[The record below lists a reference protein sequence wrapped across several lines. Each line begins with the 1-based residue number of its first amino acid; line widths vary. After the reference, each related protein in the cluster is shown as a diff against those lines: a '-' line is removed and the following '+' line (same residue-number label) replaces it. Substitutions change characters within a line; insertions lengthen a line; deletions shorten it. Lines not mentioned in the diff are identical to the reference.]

1 MTTVTRSLPK
11 AAPRPLALRRPQ
23 RITGFW
29 SWFTT
34 VDHKKIGILYGATAL
49 MFFVFGGVEALLI
62 RLQLAG
68 ANGSV
73 LTAAQYNTMFT
84 MHGTTMV
91 FLVGMPLAVAFGN
104 YFIPLQIGAHDV
116 AFPRLNMFGYWVVLF
131 GGLFM
136 YSSFFLGG
144 APNGGWFGYTPLT
157 STPISGGALPGN
169 GPNFWCV
176 GIVLLGIGSTT
187 SAINFIVTILNIR
200 APGMTL
206 MRMPVFTWMMTVV
219 AFLTVFAMPII
230 TAAMIMVFFDR
241 NYDTLFFV
249 ASKGGDPLLYQH
261 LFWLFGHP
269 EVYILIL
276 PGMGIVSEVLP
287 VFSRKPLFG
296 YSVVI
301 FSGIAIGFMGWG
313 VWAHHMF
320 ATGLGPVAIS
330 AFGLSTMLIAIPT
343 GVKIF
348 NWLGT
353 VYGGAV
359 RLTTA
364 MLFSLGFIAMFTL
377 GGLSGVLHSIVP
389 ADTQQTDT
397 YFVVAH
403 FHYVLFGGL
412 FLGIFSGLY
421 FWWPKIFGRLL
432 NETLGKWNFWIMLI
446 GFNLTFFPMHILG
459 LTGMPR
465 RTYRYPSGM
474 GWDTMNMIET
484 VGAFVIM
491 VSVLIFF
498 VNIIYSTKRGDVA
511 GNDPWDGRSLE
522 WSIPSPPPAYNFA
535 EIPVVEARD
544 DWWHRKYT
552 EDAEGRLVRLP
563 SGGSDEADETA
574 GGAPLPETVGASS
587 ATATATDVAVVDAPV
602 SESGGATPAV
612 ADDHTDGHGIH
623 LPSPSYY
630 PLVLA
635 AGLPCLGYA
644 AVFNEILWVIPGLI
658 LLLFGMFAWGLEPS
672 VDEEA

>member
-1 MTTVTRSLPK
+1 
-11 AAPRPLALRRPQ
+11 
-23 RITGFW
+23 
-29 SWFTT
+29 
-34 VDHKKIGILYGATAL
+34 
-49 MFFVFGGVEALLI
+49 
-62 RLQLAG
+62 
-68 ANGSV
+68 
-73 LTAAQYNTMFT
+73 MFT
-84 MHGTTMV
+84 MHGTTMI

-104 YFIPLQIGAHDV
+104 YFIPLQIGARDV

-131 GGLFM
+131 GGLFI

-157 STPISGGALPGN
+157 STPISGGALPGH
-169 GPNFWCV
+169 GPDFWCV
-176 GIVLLGIGSTT
+176 GIVHARHRVDHVRRST
-187 SAINFIVTILNIR
+187 SSSPILNMR

-206 MRMPVFTWMMTVV
+206 MRMPVFTWMMLVT
-219 AFLTVFAMPII
+219 AFLTVFAMPIV

-241 NYDTLFFV
+241 NFGTNFFV

-276 PGMGIVSEVLP
+276 PGHGHRLRGPARSSP
-287 VFSRKPLFG
+287 ASRC
-296 YSVVI
+296 SATRSSI
-301 FSGIAIGFMGWG
+301 FSGIAIGFLGWG

-412 FLGIFSGLY
+412 F
-421 FWWPKIFGRLL
+421 FGDLRAAS
-432 NETLGKWNFWIMLI
+432 T
-446 GFNLTFFPMHILG
+446 
-459 LTGMPR
+459 TGGR
-465 RTYRYPSGM
+465 R
-474 GWDTMNMIET
+474 
-484 VGAFVIM
+484 
-491 VSVLIFF
+491 
-498 VNIIYSTKRGDVA
+498 
-511 GNDPWDGRSLE
+511 
-522 WSIPSPPPAYNFA
+522 
-535 EIPVVEARD
+535 
-544 DWWHRKYT
+544 
-552 EDAEGRLVRLP
+552 
-563 SGGSDEADETA
+563 
-574 GGAPLPETVGASS
+574 SS
-587 ATATATDVAVVDAPV
+587 AACSTRRSA
-602 SESGGATPAV
+602 SGTSG
-612 ADDHTDGHGIH
+612 
-623 LPSPSYY
+623 
-630 PLVLA
+630 
-635 AGLPCLGYA
+635 
-644 AVFNEILWVIPGLI
+644 
-658 LLLFGMFAWGLEPS
+658 
-672 VDEEA
+672 

>member
-1 MTTVTRSLPK
+1 MSTFSET
-11 AAPRPLALRRPQ
+11 RPLAVQRPLVLRRPKET
-23 RITGFW
+23 TGFW

-34 VDHKKIGILYGATAL
+34 IDHKKIAILYGGTAL
-49 MFFVFGGVEALLI
+49 VFFVIAGIEALLI

-68 ANGSV
+68 PNGTV
-73 LTAAQYNTMFT
+73 LTASQYNTMFT

-91 FLVGMPLAVAFGN
+91 FLVGMPMAVAFGN
-104 YFIPLQIGAHDV
+104 YFIPLQIGARDV

-131 GGLFM
+131 GGLFI
-136 YSSFFLGG
+136 YSGFIFGG
-144 APNGGWFGYTPLT
+144 APNGGWFGYAPLT
-157 STPISGGALPGN
+157 STPLSAGALPGH
-169 GPNFWCV
+169 GPDFWCV

-187 SAINFIVTILNIR
+187 SAINFIVTILNMR

-206 MRMPVFTWMMTVV
+206 MRMPVFTWMMLVV

-241 NYDTLFFV
+241 NFDTTFFL
-249 ASKGGDPLLYQH
+249 ASGGGDPLLYQH

-269 EVYILIL
+269 EVYILVL

-296 YSVVI
+296 YSVVV
-301 FSGIAIGFMGWG
+301 FSGIAIGFLGWG

-353 VYGGAV
+353 IYGGAIK
-359 RLTTA
+359 LNTS
-364 MLFSLGFIAMFTL
+364 MLYSLGFIAMFTL

-389 ADTQQTDT
+389 SDTQQTDT

-412 FLGIFSGLY
+412 LFGVFSGFF
-421 FWWPKIFGRLL
+421 FWWPKIFGRTL
-432 NETLGKWNFWIMLI
+432 NEGLGKFGFWTTLV

-459 LTGMPR
+459 LVGMPR
-465 RTYRYPSGM
+465 RTYTYESGY
-474 GWDTMNMIET
+474 GWDTLNFIET
-484 VGAFVIM
+484 IGAFIIAFA
-491 VSVLIFF
+491 VLSFI
-498 VNIIYSTKRGDVA
+498 VNVIYSTRRGPIA
-511 GNDPWDGRSLE
+511 SSDPWDGRSLE
-522 WSIPSPPPAYNFA
+522 WSIPSPPPEYNFA
-535 EIPVVEARD
+535 EIPQVEARD

-552 EDAEGRLVRLP
+552 EDADGRLVRLP
-563 SGGSDEADETA
+563 A
-574 GGAPLPETVGASS
+574 GGAVDDAET
-587 ATATATDVAVVDAPV
+587 
-602 SESGGATPAV
+602 AV
-612 ADDHTDGHGIH
+612 ATITEHGAGHGIH
-623 LPSPSYY
+623 MPSPSFY
-630 PLVLA
+630 PLIVA
-635 AGLPCLGYA
+635 AGLPFLGYG
-644 AVFNEILWVIPGLI
+644 AVFLNPWFLIPGLG
-658 LLLFGMFAWGLEPS
+658 LLLFGVYAWGLEPGT
-672 VDEEA
+672 EPGMEH

>member
-1 MTTVTRSLPK
+1 M
-11 AAPRPLALRRPQ
+11 
-23 RITGFW
+23 
-29 SWFTT
+29 
-34 VDHKKIGILYGATAL
+34 
-49 MFFVFGGVEALLI
+49 
-62 RLQLAG
+62 
-68 ANGSV
+68 
-73 LTAAQYNTMFT
+73 
-84 MHGTTMV
+84 
-91 FLVGMPLAVAFGN
+91 
-104 YFIPLQIGAHDV
+104 
-116 AFPRLNMFGYWVVLF
+116 
-131 GGLFM
+131 
-136 YSSFFLGG
+136 
-144 APNGGWFGYTPLT
+144 
-157 STPISGGALPGN
+157 
-169 GPNFWCV
+169 GPNFWV
-176 GIVLLGIGSTT
+176 VSIAMLGIGSTT
-187 SAINFIVTILNIR
+187 SAINFIVTILNMR

-241 NYDTLFFV
+241 NFGTLFFV

-359 RLTTA
+359 KLTTA

-412 FLGIFSGLY
+412 FLGIFSGFY
-421 FWWPKIFGRLL
+421 YWWPKVFGRML
-432 NETLGKWNFWIMLI
+432 NETLGKWNFWLMLI

-465 RTYRYPSGM
+465 RTYRYPSGY

-498 VNIIYSTKRGDVA
+498 VNIIYSTKRGPKA
-511 GNDPWDGRSLE
+511 PADPWDGRSLE
-522 WSIPSPPPAYNFA
+522 WSIPSPPPDYNFA

-552 EDAEGRLVRLP
+552 EDAEGRLVKLP
-563 SGGSDEADETA
+563 SGGADDA
-574 GGAPLPETVGASS
+574 ETVAATSS
-587 ATATATDVAVVDAPV
+587 TTATTTDVEVAGT
-602 SESGGATPAV
+602 GGVAV
-612 ADDHTDGHGIH
+612 AEPVAHGDGHGIH
-623 LPSPSYY
+623 MPSPSFY
-630 PLVLA
+630 PLIVAL
-635 AGLPCLGYA
+635 GLPCLGYA
-644 AVFNEILWVIPGLI
+644 AVFREILWLIPGLL
-658 LLLFGMFAWGLEPS
+658 LLLFGIFAWGLEPGTE
-672 VDEEA
+672 D

>member
-1 MTTVTRSLPK
+1 VTVVDD
-11 AAPRPLALRRPQ
+11 APDVIPVHAPVSRALRRP
-23 RITGFW
+23 TATKGFW

-34 VDHKKIGILYGATAL
+34 VDHKKIGILYGATA
-49 MFFVFGGVEALLI
+49 MFFLVVGGVEALLI

-68 ANGSV
+68 PNGSV

-84 MHGTTMV
+84 MHGTTMI
-91 FLVGMPLAVAFGN
+91 FLMGMPLSVALAN
-104 YFIPLQIGAHDV
+104 YFVPLQIGARDV

-136 YSSFFLGG
+136 YSSFLLGG

-157 STPISGGALPGN
+157 STPISGGALPGQ

-187 SAINFIVTILNIR
+187 TAINIIVTVLNMR
-200 APGMTL
+200 APGMTF
-206 MRMPVFTWMMTVV
+206 MRMTPFTWSMLVTQ
-219 AFLTVFAMPII
+219 FLTLFAMPIV
-230 TAAMIMVFFDR
+230 TAAMIMVYLDR
-241 NYDTLFFV
+241 NYETLFFV
-249 ASKGGDPLLYQH
+249 ASKGGDPILYQH

-301 FSGIAIGFMGWG
+301 FSTIAIGFMSWG

-359 RLTTA
+359 KLTTA
-364 MLFSLGFIAMFTL
+364 MLFCLGFVAMFTL
-377 GGLSGVLHSIVP
+377 GGLSGVLHAIVP

-397 YFVVAH
+397 YFIVAH

-412 FLGIFSGLY
+412 VFAIFGGFY
-421 FWWPKIFGRLL
+421 YWWPKIFGRMMD
-432 NETLGKWNFWIMLI
+432 ERIGKWNFWTMLI

-459 LTGMPR
+459 LVGMPR

-474 GWDTMNMIET
+474 GWDAMNMIET
-484 VGAFVIM
+484 VGAFVIAA
-491 VSVLIFF
+491 SVLLLL
-498 VNIIYSTKRGDVA
+498 VNMIWSARRGVVA
-511 GNDPWDGRSLE
+511 GNDPWDARALE
-522 WSIPSPPPAYNFA
+522 WSIPSPPPEYNFA
-535 EIPVVEARD
+535 EIPTIRARD

-552 EDAEGRLVRLP
+552 EDSDGRLVRLP
-563 SGGSDEADETA
+563 A
-574 GGAPLPETVGASS
+574 GGADPDDGPTT
-587 ATATATDVAVVDAPV
+587 TATMSEQDSTDVVVTEPV
-602 SESGGATPAV
+602 RR
-612 ADDHTDGHGIH
+612 HIH
-623 LPSPSYY
+623 MPSPSYY
-630 PLVLA
+630 PLVVA
-635 AGLPCLGYA
+635 AGLPCLAYA
-644 AVFNEILWVIPGLI
+644 AVFREALWLVPGLV
-658 LLLFGMFAWGLEPS
+658 LFLYGAFAWGLEPS
-672 VDEEA
+672 EADHAPDAPIGGTAQ

>member
-1 MTTVTRSLPK
+1 M
-11 AAPRPLALRRPQ
+11 
-23 RITGFW
+23 
-29 SWFTT
+29 
-34 VDHKKIGILYGATAL
+34 
-49 MFFVFGGVEALLI
+49 
-62 RLQLAG
+62 
-68 ANGSV
+68 
-73 LTAAQYNTMFT
+73 
-84 MHGTTMV
+84 
-91 FLVGMPLAVAFGN
+91 
-104 YFIPLQIGAHDV
+104 
-116 AFPRLNMFGYWVVLF
+116 FPRLNMFGYWVVLF

-157 STPISGGALPGN
+157 STPISGGALPGH
-169 GPNFWCV
+169 GPDFWAV
-176 GIVLLGIGSTT
+176 GIVMLGIGSTT
-187 SAINFIVTILNIR
+187 SAINIIVTALNMR
-200 APGMTL
+200 VPGMTL
-206 MRMPVFTWMMTVV
+206 MRMPPFAWSMLVT
-219 AFLTVFAMPII
+219 AFLTLFAMPIV

-241 NYDTLFFV
+241 NFDTTFFL

-276 PGMGIVSEVLP
+276 PGMGILSEVIP

-301 FSGIAIGFMGWG
+301 FSTIAIGFMSWG

-359 RLTTA
+359 KLTTA

-377 GGLSGVLHSIVP
+377 GGLSGVLHAVVP

-412 FLGIFSGLY
+412 MFGIFSGLY
-421 FWWPKIFGRLL
+421 FWWPKITGRML
-432 NETLGKWNFWIMLI
+432 NEKLGKWNFWTMLV

-465 RTYRYPSGM
+465 RTYRYPSGY
-474 GWDTMNMIET
+474 GWNTMNMIET
-484 VGAFVIM
+484 VGAFIIAL
-491 VSVLIFF
+491 SVLIMF
-498 VNIIYSTKRGDVA
+498 VNMLYSTRRGPIA
-511 GNDPWDGRSLE
+511 GPDPWDGRSLE

-535 EIPVVEARD
+535 EIPMIEARD

-552 EDAEGRLVRLP
+552 EGPDGRLIPLP
-563 SGGSDEADETA
+563 H
-574 GGAPLPETVGASS
+574 GGAAAAEEQPSVT
-587 ATATATDVAVVDAPV
+587 
-602 SESGGATPAV
+602 
-612 ADDHTDGHGIH
+612 GIH
-623 LPSPSYY
+623 MPSPSFF
-630 PLVLA
+630 PLVIA
-635 AGLPCLGYA
+635 AGLPCLAYA
-644 AVFNEILWVIPGLI
+644 AVFQEILWVIPGL
-658 LLLFGMFAWGLEPS
+658 LFLLFGAYVWLLEPPTQ
-672 VDEEA
+672 EEPTTVAVRMTEGAS

>member
-1 MTTVTRSLPK
+1 MTTTTAEFRTE
-11 AAPRPLALRRPQ
+11 APARPVVLRRPKST
-23 RITGFW
+23 TGFW

-34 VDHKKIGILYGATAL
+34 IDHKKIGILYIGTAL
-49 MFFVFGGVEALLI
+49 FFLVVAGIEALLI

-68 ANGSV
+68 PNGHI

-91 FLVGMPLAVAFGN
+91 FLVGMPMAVGFAN
-104 YFIPLQIGAHDV
+104 YLVPLQIGARDV
-116 AFPRLNMFGYWVVLF
+116 AFPRLNMFGYWVVLM
-131 GGLFM
+131 GGLFI
-136 YSSFFLGG
+136 YSGFLFGG
-144 APNGGWFGYTPLT
+144 APNGGWFGYAPLN
-157 STPISGGALPGN
+157 SSPISAGVLPGH
-169 GPNFWCV
+169 GPDFWTV

-187 SAINFIVTILNIR
+187 SAINFIVTILNMR

-206 MRMPVFTWMMTVV
+206 MRMPVFTWMMLVV

-241 NYDTLFFV
+241 NFATNFFV
-249 ASKGGDPLLYQH
+249 AANGGDPLLYQH

-301 FSGIAIGFMGWG
+301 FSGIAIGFLGWG

-320 ATGLGPVAIS
+320 ASGLGPVAIS

-359 RLTTA
+359 KLTTS
-364 MLFSLGFIAMFTL
+364 MLYALGFIAMFTI
-377 GGLSGVLHSIVP
+377 GGLSGVLHSIVV

-412 FLGIFSGLY
+412 VFGLFSGFY
-421 FWWPKIFGRLL
+421 FWWPKVFGRFLD
-432 NETLGKWNFWIMLI
+432 ERLGKLGFWLTLI
-446 GFNLTFFPMHILG
+446 GFNLTFFPMHIVG
-459 LTGMPR
+459 LVGMPR
-465 RTYRYPSGM
+465 RTYTYPSGM
-474 GWDTMNMIET
+474 GWDFLNLLET
-484 VGAFVIM
+484 IGAFIIALAVLVFLVNVIKTQM
-491 VSVLIFF
+491 HPRLPHSEV
-498 VNIIYSTKRGDVA
+498 D
-511 GNDPWDGRSLE
+511 DPWDGRSLE
-522 WSIPSPPPAYNFA
+522 WSIPSPPPDYNFA
-535 EIPVVEARD
+535 EIPHVEARD

-552 EDAEGRLVRLP
+552 EDADGRLVRLP
-563 SGGSDEADETA
+563 SGGADDD
-574 GGAPLPETVGASS
+574 P
-587 ATATATDVAVVDAPV
+587 
-602 SESGGATPAV
+602 GATVV
-612 ADDHTDGHGIH
+612 AAGATLATREDASAAQLGIH
-623 LPSPSYY
+623 MPSPSFY
-630 PLVLA
+630 PLVIAL
-635 AGLPCLGYA
+635 GLPVLGYA
-644 AVFNEILWVIPGLI
+644 AIYLNPWVVIPGL
-658 LLLFGMFAWGLEPS
+658 LLILFGVYAWALEPGS
-672 VDEEA
+672 E

>member
-1 MTTVTRSLPK
+1 MTIVED
-11 AAPRPLALRRPQ
+11 APEVLAPAQVPRALRRPVS
-23 RITGFW
+23 TSGFW

-34 VDHKKIGILYGATAL
+34 VDHKKIGILYGATA
-49 MFFVFGGVEALLI
+49 MFFLVVGGVEALLI

-68 ANGSV
+68 PNGSV

-84 MHGTTMV
+84 MHGTTMI
-91 FLVGMPLAVAFGN
+91 FLMGMPLSVALAN
-104 YFIPLQIGAHDV
+104 YFVPLQIGARDV
-116 AFPRLNMFGYWVVLF
+116 AFPRFNMFGYWVVLF

-136 YSSFFLGG
+136 YSSFLLGG

-157 STPISGGALPGN
+157 STPISGGALPGQ

-187 SAINFIVTILNIR
+187 TAINIIVTVINLR

-206 MRMPVFTWMMTVV
+206 MRMPPFTWSMLVTQ
-219 AFLTVFAMPII
+219 FLTLFAMPIV
-230 TAAMIMVFFDR
+230 TAAMIMVYLDR

-249 ASKGGDPLLYQH
+249 ASRGGDPILYQH

-276 PGMGIVSEVLP
+276 PGMGIISEVLP

-301 FSGIAIGFMGWG
+301 FSTIAIGFMSWG

-364 MLFSLGFIAMFTL
+364 MLFCLGFVAMFTL

-412 FLGIFSGLY
+412 VFAIFGGFY
-421 FWWPKIFGRLL
+421 YWWPKIFGRMMD
-432 NETLGKWNFWIMLI
+432 ERIGKWNFWTMLI

-459 LTGMPR
+459 LVGMPR

-484 VGAFVIM
+484 VGAFVIAA
-491 VSVLIFF
+491 SVLLLL
-498 VNIIYSTKRGDVA
+498 VNMIWSARRGAVA
-511 GNDPWDGRSLE
+511 GNDPWDARALE
-522 WSIPSPPPAYNFA
+522 WSIPSPPPEYNFV
-535 EIPVVEARD
+535 EIPVVNARD

-552 EDAEGRLVRLP
+552 EDTEGRLVRLP
-563 SGGSDEADETA
+563 AGGAEADE
-574 GGAPLPETVGASS
+574 GSV
-587 ATATATDVAVVDAPV
+587 ATATAGPDSTEVVVDEA
-602 SESGGATPAV
+602 ALRK
-612 ADDHTDGHGIH
+612 IH
-623 LPSPSYY
+623 MPSPSFY
-630 PLVLA
+630 PLVVAL
-635 AGLPCLGYA
+635 GLPCLAYA
-644 AVFNEILWVIPGLI
+644 AVFREILWLIPGLV
-658 LLLFGMFAWGLEPS
+658 LLLFGAFAWGLEPPTAP
-672 VDEEA
+672 EAHEP

>member
-1 MTTVTRSLPK
+1 VSTSTFTETPVVAP
-11 AAPRPLALRRPQ
+11 PRPLILRRPKST
-23 RITGFW
+23 TGFW

-34 VDHKKIGILYGATAL
+34 IDHKKIAILYGATAL
-49 MFFVFGGVEALLI
+49 VFFVIAGVEALLI

-68 ANGSV
+68 PNGTV
-73 LTAAQYNTMFT
+73 LTASQYNTMFT

-91 FLVGMPLAVAFGN
+91 FLVGMPMAVAFGN
-104 YFIPLQIGAHDV
+104 YFIPLQIGARDV

-131 GGLFM
+131 GGLFI
-136 YSSFFLGG
+136 YSGFLLGG
-144 APNGGWFGYTPLT
+144 APDGGWFGYTPLT
-157 STPISGGALPGN
+157 SAPMSVGALPGR
-169 GPNFWCV
+169 GPDFWVV
-176 GIVLLGIGSTT
+176 GIALLGIGSTT
-187 SAINFIVTILNIR
+187 SAINFIVTVLNMR

-206 MRMPVFTWMMTVV
+206 MRMPVFTWMMLVV

-230 TAAMIMVFFDR
+230 TAAMVMVFFDR
-241 NYDTLFFV
+241 NFDTNFFNP
-249 ASKGGDPLLYQH
+249 ASGGDPLLYQH

-296 YSVVI
+296 YSVVV
-301 FSGIAIGFMGWG
+301 FSGIAIGFLGWG

-359 RLTTA
+359 RLTTS
-364 MLFSLGFIAMFTL
+364 MLFALGFIAMFTL

-412 FLGIFSGLY
+412 MFGVFAGFY
-421 FWWPKIFGRLL
+421 YWWPKMFGRMLDDR
-432 NETLGKWNFWIMLI
+432 LGKWNFWLMLI
-446 GFNLTFFPMHILG
+446 GFNLTFFPMHIVG
-459 LTGMPR
+459 LVGMPR
-465 RTYRYPSGM
+465 RTYTYDSGL
-474 GWDTMNMIET
+474 GWDTLNLIET
-484 VGAFVIM
+484 IGAFVITL
-491 VSVLIFF
+491 SVLIFL
-498 VNIIYSTKRGDVA
+498 VNVIYASLRGERA
-511 GNDPWDGRSLE
+511 TNDPWDGRSLE
-522 WSIPSPPPAYNFA
+522 WSISSPPPEYNFA
-535 EIPVVEARD
+535 DIPMVEARD

-552 EDAEGRLVRLP
+552 EDADGRLVRLP
-563 SGGSDEADETA
+563 TGGSDDADAAET
-574 GGAPLPETVGASS
+574 GTTTV
-587 ATATATDVAVVDAPV
+587 ATTD
-602 SESGGATPAV
+602 GHGAV
-612 ADDHTDGHGIH
+612 AAHDGHGIH
-623 LPSPSYY
+623 MPSPSFY
-630 PLVLA
+630 PLIVA
-635 AGLPCLGYA
+635 AGLPILGYA
-644 AVFNEILWVIPGLI
+644 AVFLNPWLVIPGLA
-658 LLLFGMFAWGLEPS
+658 LVLFGIYAWGLEPGT
-672 VDEEA
+672 EPGTEH